1 VLEPFPEELPSRIN
15 TDIESFFLTLRYSY
29 RAGRPA
35 GVLGGAPGAAAGF
48 IQGSVFLDE
57 NDSGMRD
64 AGEAGVANITV
75 LLNDRF
81 SVRTDS
87 QGNFSF
93 PMVAT
98 GTYTLR
104 VLPDSL
110 PLPWNFADDE
120 AVQQVDVRVRQQ
132 ASVDFPARR

>member
-1 VLEPFPEELPSRIN
+1 
-15 TDIESFFLTLRYSY
+15 
-29 RAGRPA
+29 
-35 GVLGGAPGAAAGF
+35 VLGGAPGAAAGF

-57 NDSGMRD
+57 NDSGARD

-75 LLNDRF
+75 ILNDRF

-98 GTYTLR
+98 GTYTLPR
-104 VLPDSL
+104 
-110 PLPWNFADDE
+110 
-120 AVQQVDVRVRQQ
+120 
-132 ASVDFPARR
+132 